1 MQRNGSGT
9 PRTES
14 GGMPNMD
21 IATILGIGG
30 GFGVLIAAILLEG
43 SSPASFINMLP
54 LIVVLGGSTMAILVR
69 YTLGSFIG
77 ALVLGLKSSILYKH
91 VSATH
96 VIDQVTEIAETMR
109 RQGPIALEQVE
120 VSDPFFKRGVRM
132 IADGFSAEAIRAS
145 LERERD
151 LDYERIEESHKI
163 FKAFGEAAPGM
174 GMVGTLIGLVSM
186 FGHMDDPKKIGPG
199 MAIALLTTLYG
210 AVLANVFALPIADKL
225 ANRAMEEGTNRTL
238 VIEALIM
245 IREGRS
251 PNAVRDELA
260 SFLPLHTRE
269 KLLEAA

>member
-1 MQRNGSGT
+1 
-9 PRTES
+9 
-14 GGMPNMD
+14 MD
-21 IATILGIGG
+21 IATLIGIAG
-30 GFGVLIAAILLEG
+30 GFALLFGAILLEG
-43 SSPASFINMLP
+43 SNPTSFLS
-54 LIVVLGGSTMAILVR
+54 LLAAVVVVGGGTMAVMAR
-69 YTLGSFIG
+69 YTMRGFANG
-77 ALVLGLKSSILYKH
+77 TMNGFKSVMFYKH
-91 VSATH
+91 VSTTQL
-96 VIDQVTEIAETMR
+96 IDQIAEIAETMR
-109 RQGPIALEQVE
+109 RQGPIALENVE
-120 VSDPFFKRGVRM
+120 VDDPFLKRGIRM

-151 LDYERIEESHKI
+151 LDYERIEESHRI

-225 ANRAMEEGTNRTL
+225 ANRATEEGTNRTL
-238 VIEALIM
+238 IIEALLM
-245 IREGRS
+245 IRDGRN
-251 PNAVRDELA
+251 PGTIRDELA

>member
-1 MQRNGSGT
+1 
-9 PRTES
+9 
-14 GGMPNMD
+14 MD
-21 IATILGIGG
+21 IATIVGIVG
-30 GFGVLIAAILLEG
+30 GFGMLFTAILLEG
-43 SSPASFINMLP
+43 SNPMSFVNL
-54 LIVVLGGSTMAILVR
+54 LATVVVVGGGTMAVMAR
-69 YTLGSFIG
+69 YPIRDFLHG
-77 ALVLGLKSSILYKH
+77 AGGGFKLAIFYK
-91 VSATH
+91 ATSPMKL
-96 VIDQVTEIAETMR
+96 IDQLSEVADTMR

-120 VSDPFFKRGVRM
+120 VDDPFLKRGVRM
-132 IADGFSAEAIRAS
+132 IADGFAAEAIRAS

-225 ANRAMEEGTNRTL
+225 ANRATEEGTNRSL
-238 VIEALIM
+238 IIEALIM

-251 PNAVRDELA
+251 PTAVRDELA
-260 SFLPLHTRE
+260 SFLPRHTRE